1 MAVVV
6 KQKNWYLE
14 GERTAKNWKSSKGSL
29 GKSSNKNLYIMRE
42 QKGKKQAK
50 EIDQILGK
58 AYVEEQKMNSR
69 WVETESK
76 QKNKGDELRRSMQID
91 GDH

>member
-42 QKGKKQAK
+42 QKGKK
-50 EIDQILGK
+50 
-58 AYVEEQKMNSR
+58 
-69 WVETESK
+69 
-76 QKNKGDELRRSMQID
+76 
-91 GDH
+91 

>member
-6 KQKNWYLE
+6 KQENWYLE

-29 GKSSNKNLYIMRE
+29 GKLWLLPTKIFISWENKKE
-42 QKGKKQAK
+42 KK
-50 EIDQILGK
+50 EIDQILSK
-58 AYVEEQKMNSR
+58 AYQEEQKMKNR

-76 QKNKGDELRRSMQID
+76 
-91 GDH
+91 